1 MQVVTN
7 TGIMEVD
14 HLHYLVQVDATLLVQ
29 VNVTLLG
36 VVIRGIHSHT
46 ALIGYKIPLQILTLF
61 IISFEPMV
69 VPPQKF
75 HQQ

>member
-7 TGIMEVD
+7 TGFMEIV
-14 HLHYLVQVDATLLVQ
+14 HLHYLAQ

-36 VVIRGIHSHT
+36 VVIRGINSHT

-61 IISFEPMV
+61 VITLEPMV
-69 VPPQKF
+69 VYRKSEY
-75 HQQ
+75 HC